1 MEEGFITVGKSIGSY
16 SGQTITKEYR
26 DKVYRYDWMF
36 LVCRLV
42 KHDIQRWR
50 GKWNHN
56 YRTGAESQPRR
67 DSVTNIKGKKLL
79 EGVLVSMVTFI
90 VI

>member
-42 KHDIQRWR
+42 KHDIQR
-50 GKWNHN
+50 
-56 YRTGAESQPRR
+56 
-67 DSVTNIKGKKLL
+67 
-79 EGVLVSMVTFI
+79 
-90 VI
+90 